1 MLRKEQFDY
10 LDYSKMVPSFI
21 GTILDSKSDLVISF
35 LNDHVISRIGCREK
49 SVHNMLF
56 YFYTRVKDLERM
68 KTFLL
73 ELEARKEQK

>member
-1 MLRKEQFDY
+1 
-10 LDYSKMVPSFI
+10 
-21 GTILDSKSDLVISF
+21 
-35 LNDHVISRIGCREK
+35 
-49 SVHNMLF
+49 MLF